1 MRPDLKKLLAKGE
14 SETVEYKRSAGELR
28 EKWGRGTNRVI
39 AMCREAGMA
48 APKFEEIT
56 GAAVVTFRV
65 DVLGLGV
72 PFPQVTPQVTRQVT
86 PQVVALLEAAV
97 ASASASDLQRV
108 VGLKDRVHFLES
120 YLRPLLES
128 GWLVRTIPDK
138 PTSRLRRYKTTD
150 AGRQVARSSGSDGRR
165 GRR

>member
-1 MRPDLKKLLAKGE
+1 M
-14 SETVEYKRSAGELR
+14 T
-28 EKWGRGTNRVI
+28 
-39 AMCREAGMA
+39 

-65 DVLGLGV
+65 DVLGSGA
-72 PFPQVTPQVTRQVT
+72 PSPQVTPQVT
-86 PQVVALLEAAV
+86 PQVVALLEAAA
-97 ASASASDLQRV
+97 ASASASDLRRV

-138 PTSRLRRYKTTD
+138 PTSRLQRYKTTE
-150 AGRQVARSSGSDGRR
+150 AGRQVSRSSGSGGRR
-165 GRR
+165 RSR